1 MYKLLGNILYIF
13 ADWIIRTLQ
22 DVGSGLIELLLFKN
36 KIGLAPNA
44 ETQHMKIAPWIMTE
58 SLRTLHS
65 NKSTHTKS
73 VSVAHIRVVQLN
85 LHFSLYIFFS
95 IQTGHVWN

>member
-1 MYKLLGNILYIF
+1 MRKLQEVGN
-13 ADWIIRTLQ
+13 
-22 DVGSGLIELLLFKN
+22 GLIELLLFKN
-36 KIGLAPNA
+36 KMGFAPCA

-58 SLRTLHS
+58 NPPTSVS
-65 NKSTHTKS
+65 NKSTYTKS

-85 LHFSLYIFFS
+85 LHFSLHVFLS

>member
-1 MYKLLGNILYIF
+1 MEF
-13 ADWIIRTLQ
+13 APR
-22 DVGSGLIELLLFKN
+22 
-36 KIGLAPNA
+36 A
-44 ETQHMKIAPWIMTE
+44 ETQHMNIAPWIMTE
-58 SLRTLHS
+58 SLPTSVL

-85 LHFSLYIFFS
+85 LHFSLHIFLP